1 MITKKFDYTP
11 ISRVEDNGKRHYLL
25 PDGSKVPSI
34 TTILDKTKSEAS
46 KKALAGWRKSVGEKQ
61 AIQITTEA
69 STRGTKMHSYLESYI
84 LTGEMKPIPTNPF
97 AIPSWYMAAQVILS
111 AFDNINEIWGSEVPV
126 YFSGL
131 CAGTTDC
138 VGLWKGQPA
147 IIDFK
152 QTNKPK
158 IRKNIDD
165 YFIQLAAYAICHNE
179 MHGTDIS
186 SGVILMCVKPTVIN
200 NEYYTPQYQ
209 EFEVGKDEF
218 EFWKKKWIERV
229 AKYYSLL

>member
-46 KKALAGWRKSVGEKQ
+46 KKALDGWRKSVGEKQ
-61 AIQITTEA
+61 AVQITTEA
-69 STRGTKMHSYLESYI
+69 SARGTKMHSYLENYI

-165 YFIQLAAYAICHNE
+165 YFIQLAAYATCHNE